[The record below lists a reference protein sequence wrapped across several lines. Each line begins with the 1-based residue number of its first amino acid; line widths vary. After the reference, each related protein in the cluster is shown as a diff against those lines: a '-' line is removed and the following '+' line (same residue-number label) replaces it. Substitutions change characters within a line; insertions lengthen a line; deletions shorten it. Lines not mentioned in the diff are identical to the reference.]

1 MVNPDRFSSTISVVV
16 YRCDGAL
23 PDLID
28 QVLSDRPKLHLV
40 EAEFDSSLNQPKS
53 ERDINKLNRI
63 APIEQDYGTAR
74 LARRLGGNCQ
84 EYFGCR
90 QKPMNGLMSG

>member
-1 MVNPDRFSSTISVVV
+1 MSPL
-16 YRCDGAL
+16 GG
-23 PDLID
+23 
-28 QVLSDRPKLHLV
+28 V
-40 EAEFDSSLNQPKS
+40 EAKFDIGSNQPES
-53 ERDINKLNRI
+53 ERDINKLNKDG
-63 APIEQDYGTAR
+63 EVGQEEGTAR